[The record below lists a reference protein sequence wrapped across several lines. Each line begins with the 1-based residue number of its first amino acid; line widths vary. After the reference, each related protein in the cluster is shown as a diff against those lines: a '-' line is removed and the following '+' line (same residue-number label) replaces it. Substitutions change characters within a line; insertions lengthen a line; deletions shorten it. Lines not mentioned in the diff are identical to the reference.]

1 MKVQIEILSFKNN
14 STNGS
19 LCWYLGVPD
28 VRSPSLQYLVEDED
42 IDWEQALYAAGGN
55 KNRHPTLL

>member
-55 KNRHPTLL
+55 KNRHPT